1 MGKKIIAL
9 LTDFGLKDYF
19 VASLK
24 GVILSINPEVRLVD
38 ITHDLPDYGRQAAAF
53 VLQACYRFFPT
64 GTIFLTVVD
73 PGVGSE
79 RRLLLARSDRYYFI
93 APDNGLLSPI
103 LEAEKAEVMEITG
116 ENYFLT
122 TKKTSFEGRDKM
134 APVAAWLSLGIDISE
149 LARPAKSWERLNWPE
164 PQNADREIRGSIVYQ
179 DKFGNLI
186 TNISQHLIV
195 SFLNSNHG
203 SSLVLLAGRKRITE
217 MAATYSQAPRN
228 KPFFMINS
236 LGLLEI
242 AVYENSAANLLGL
255 NPGDNVVLKIE

>member
-24 GVILSINPEVRLVD
+24 GVILSINSEVRLVD
-38 ITHDLPDYGRQAAAF
+38 ITHDLPDHGRQAAAF

-103 LEAEKAEVMEITG
+103 LEAEKAEVLEITG